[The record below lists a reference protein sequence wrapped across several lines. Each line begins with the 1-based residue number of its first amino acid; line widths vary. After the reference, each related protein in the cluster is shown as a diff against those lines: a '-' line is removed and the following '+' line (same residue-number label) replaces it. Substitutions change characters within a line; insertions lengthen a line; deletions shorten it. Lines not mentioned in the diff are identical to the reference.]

1 MNLSGLEIFKY
12 LPASTKSEHS
22 NCGECGFKS
31 CMEFAVNLAKNPEI
45 ANKCPYLKEELR
57 NIISKTQASIQNEI
71 EVGLSQ
77 KVKIGGEN
85 VMFRHDKKFVNP
97 TALFIAL
104 DTDNASFKDDLE
116 RVLNFEILKLSK
128 TYKIDGILLK
138 GSNINND
145 LRLLIEKQGISTL
158 TEEEI
163 KEYSLIE
170 IKDNKDNF
178 PNTMENLICTRK
190 KAILE
195 NNKNYLNPTYVY
207 LKKQKDLVEISARAG
222 FYICKY
228 ANMLIFENFDEALIS
243 TLIALRQN
251 IYADPQ
257 APLQVKSKIYE
268 FNEVTDKSPVFMT
281 TNFSLTYYTMANEL
295 AELDVPSYLV
305 LIPTGGMSVLA
316 AWAAE
321 KITTKVIAETI
332 DKLKLREKVKTRE
345 IIIPGVLAP
354 IKDDIQKEVPDFKII
369 VGAVEAYKTK
379 DFIKTYRI
387 EHFAE

>member
-1 MNLSGLEIFKY
+1 MKLSGLEIFKY

-31 CMEFAVNLAKNPEI
+31 CMEFAVNLAKNSEI
-45 ANKCPYLKEELR
+45 ANKCPYLKKDLL
-57 NIISKTQASIQNEI
+57 NIINKTQISKQNVVET
-71 EVGLSQ
+71 GLI
-77 KVKIGGEN
+77 KKIKIGGEN
-85 VMFRHDKKFVNP
+85 VMFRHEKKFVNP
-97 TALFIAL
+97 TAFFIAL
-104 DTDNASFKDDLE
+104 DTANMGFEDDLE
-116 RVLNFEILKLSK
+116 RILNFEILKLSK
-128 TYKIDGILLK
+128 TYKVDGILLK

-145 LRLLIEKQGISTL
+145 LRLLIENQGISTL

-163 KEYSLIE
+163 KERKFIE
-170 IKDNKDNF
+170 IKDDKDNF

-195 NNKNYLNPTYVY
+195 NNKNYLNPVYIY
-207 LKKQKDLVEISARAG
+207 LKKQDNLAELSARAG

-228 ANMLIFENFDEALIS
+228 ANMLIFENFDEALMS

-257 APLQVKSKIYE
+257 APLQVESKIYE
-268 FNEVTDKSPVFMT
+268 FNEVNDKSPVFMT

-321 KITTKVIAETI
+321 KITTQVIAETI
-332 DKLKLREKVKTRE
+332 EKLKLRERVKTRE
-345 IIIPGVLAP
+345 IIIPGVLAS
-354 IKDDIQKEVPDFKII
+354 IKDDIQKEIPDFKII
-369 VGAVEAYKTK
+369 VGAVEAYKTR
-379 DFIKTYRI
+379 DFIKTYKI
-387 EHFAE
+387 EHFAK

>member
-1 MNLSGLEIFKY
+1 MNLSSLEIFKY

-22 NCGECGFKS
+22 NCKECGFKS
-31 CMEFAVNLAKNPEI
+31 CMEFAVNLTKNSELV
-45 ANKCPYLKEELR
+45 NKCPYLKDELL
-57 NIISKTQASIQNEI
+57 NVINKTQISKQNIVET
-71 EVGLSQ
+71 GLI
-77 KVKIGGEN
+77 KKLKIGGEH
-85 VMFRHDKKFVNP
+85 VMFRHEQKFANP
-97 TALFIAL
+97 TAIFIVL
-104 DTDNASFKDDLE
+104 DTNNTSFKDDLE

-128 TYKIDGILLK
+128 TYKVDGILLK

-145 LRLLIEKQGISTL
+145 LRLKIEKHGISTL
-158 TEEEI
+158 TEEEL
-163 KEYSLIE
+163 KEYHFIE
-170 IKDNKDNF
+170 IKDDKNTFSD
-178 PNTMENLICTRK
+178 TMETLICTRK

-207 LKKQKDLVEISARAG
+207 LKKQDNLIELSARAG

-228 ANMLIFENFDEALIS
+228 ANMLIFENFDEALMS
-243 TLIALRQN
+243 TIIALRQN

-257 APLQVKSKIYE
+257 APLQVESKIYE
-268 FNEVTDKSPVFMT
+268 FNGVTDKSPVFMT

-295 AELDVPSYLV
+295 AELDIPSYLV

-321 KITTKVIAETI
+321 KITTQVIAETI

-354 IKDDIQKEVPDFKII
+354 IKDDIQKEIPDFKIV
-369 VGAVEAYKTK
+369 VGAIEAYKTK
-379 DFIKTYRI
+379 DFIKTYKI

>member
-1 MNLSGLEIFKY
+1 MKLSGLEIFKY

-22 NCGECGFKS
+22 NCKECGFKS
-31 CMEFAVNLAKNPEI
+31 CMDFAVNLAKNFEFV
-45 ANKCPYLKEELR
+45 NNCPYLKDELK
-57 NIISKTQASIQNEI
+57 NIINKTQTSTQNEI
-71 EVGLSQ
+71 EVGLSK

-97 TALFIAL
+97 TAIFIAL
-104 DTDNASFKDDLE
+104 NTDSTIFKNELK
-116 RVLNFEILKLSK
+116 RVLNFEILKLSQ
-128 TYKIDGILLK
+128 TYKVDGIFLK
-138 GSNINND
+138 GSNINKD
-145 LRLLIEKQGISTL
+145 LRLQIEKYGISTL

-163 KEYSLIE
+163 NGYSLIE
-170 IKDNKDNF
+170 IKDDKDNF

-195 NNKNYLNPTYVY
+195 NNKNYLNPVYIY
-207 LKKQKDLVEISARAG
+207 LKKQDNLVELSARAG
-222 FYICKY
+222 FYISKY
-228 ANMLIFENFDEALIS
+228 ANMLIFENFDEALMS

-257 APLQVKSKIYE
+257 APLQVESKIYE

-321 KITTKVIAETI
+321 KITTQVIAETI
-332 DKLKLREKVKTRE
+332 EKLKLRERVKTRE
-345 IIIPGVLAP
+345 IIIPGVLAS
-354 IKDDIQKEVPDFKII
+354 IKDDIQKEIPDFKII
-369 VGAVEAYKTK
+369 VGAVEAYKTR
-379 DFIKTYRI
+379 DFIKTYKI
-387 EHFAE
+387 EHFAK